1 LRSHTERNSACNSKR
16 VWLSRAPNGSSINRI
31 SGSMAKVRASAPS
44 GELPRLVL
52 QVVPINALAALAA

>member
-1 LRSHTERNSACNSKR
+1 LRSHTERNSAYSNSR
-16 VWLSRAPNGSSINRI
+16 VWLSSAPNGSSMSRI
-31 SGSMAKVRASAPS
+31 SGSIANVRASAPS

>member
-1 LRSHTERNSACNSKR
+1 M
-16 VWLSRAPNGSSINRI
+16 

-44 GELPRLVL
+44 GELPHLVL